1 MERASRVA
9 ASRYVTVDQ
18 EWPAEQMAMSW
29 FGKKVCALAKDRL
42 LGNQALPHIPS
53 LSPGWVNSLTAISS
67 PTSLNH
73 YQCNFNTN
81 FNTSPSAVR
90 SYIIFPIRG
99 QAKCFITFHQL
110 TLPVLTSGGFVLF
123 LQGSDRML
131 LTHGTK
137 ALSAAGT
144 RHRVGVKL
152 PALQAVNGLGSDTLM
167 MWVVEMRLQHH
178 LTV

>member
-1 MERASRVA
+1 M
-9 ASRYVTVDQ
+9 VDQ

-29 FGKKVCALAKDRL
+29 FGKKVCSLAKDRL
-42 LGNQALPHIPS
+42 LGNQALPHVPS
-53 LSPGWVNSLTAISS
+53 LPPGWVSSLTAISS

-73 YQCNFNTN
+73 YQCNI
-81 FNTSPSAVR
+81 TSPSAVTL
-90 SYIIFPIRG
+90 YIIFPIRG

-110 TLPVLTSGGFVLF
+110 TLPVLTSGGFVHF
-123 LQGSDRML
+123 LQGSDCML

-137 ALSAAGT
+137 APSAVGT

-152 PALQAVNGLGSDTLM
+152 PALQAVNCLGSDTLM

-178 LTV
+178 LTM